1 MCLFEQKMKN
11 PHYVTNE
18 KNRGIIPIPED
29 KRQLEIA
36 IGCGWCEECRK
47 KLANEWRIRLYEEYK
62 ENNKAEFVT
71 LSFSPEAIEKLENEI
86 KEKKYKGIQGDEID
100 VNLLASY
107 AIRMYTE
114 RWRKKYKKAQ
124 RHWFITELGHKNS
137 ERIHLHGIIWN
148 TTNTPGDEFKQDIIE
163 KWKYG
168 NVWIGQY
175 VNGKTINYITKY
187 ITKLDTYHKGYKQK
201 IITSKGIGKG
211 YIQSEQ
217 AKRNQFKGPET
228 NTTYKAANGYV
239 IELPRYYKDKLYTEE
254 EKRQLWSYQ
263 LDRNEIY
270 IKGVKYKKQQQD
282 DQEYRNQFYNALK
295 TSREFNNN
303 LGYGN
308 NKTVNYKYIITD
320 IMKLKTNEI
329 LNYDKDKL
337 VNKVERREIKR
348 IIKYQK
354 EPDKKISI
362 NTFKTKTENTIIPRE
377 DTEELNKSM
386 FIDVHILGKYK
397 GTTTENQRKRNKE
410 IEEAD
415 KLGLNLRQYRLKKK
429 GLPYK

>member
-18 KNRGIIPIPED
+18 QNRGIIPIPED
-29 KRQLEIA
+29 MRQLEIA

-62 ENNKAEFVT
+62 ENNRAEFVT
-71 LSFSPEAIEKLENEI
+71 LSFSPEGIEQLENEI
-86 KEKKYKGIQGDEID
+86 KEKKYKGIEGDEID
-100 VNLLASY
+100 VNILASY

-124 RHWFITELGHKNS
+124 RHWMITELGHKNS

-148 TTNTPGDEFKQDIIE
+148 TTNTPGEEFRKDIVE

-175 VNGKTINYITKY
+175 VNEKTINYITKY

-211 YIQSEQ
+211 YINSEQ
-217 AKRNQFKGPET
+217 AKRNQYRGADT
-228 NTTYKAANGYV
+228 NTTYKAQNGYI
-239 IELPRYYKDKLYTEE
+239 IELPRYYKDKLYNEE
-254 EKRQLWSYQ
+254 QKQKLWSNL
-263 LDRNEIY
+263 LDKEELY
-270 IKGVKYKKQQQD
+270 IKGVKFSKENQD
-282 DQEYRNQFYNALK
+282 DTEYRKIFYNTLK
-295 TSREFNNN
+295 TSREDNDK

-308 NKTVNYKYIITD
+308 NKTQNYKYIITE
-320 IMKLKTNEI
+320 IMKLKSNEI
-329 LNYDKDKL
+329 INYDKNKL

-348 IIKYQK
+348 VKEYQGKTK
-354 EPDKKISI
+354 EDINI
-362 NTFKTKTENTIIPRE
+362 NTFKQDKTIIPKE
-377 DTEELNKSM
+377 DTEELNKAM
-386 FIDVHILGKYK
+386 FIDIQILGKYK

-415 KLGLNLRQYRLKKK
+415 KLGLNLRQYRLKQK